1 MPAIKTAV
9 SIDNTLFQ
17 KAEQIAAEL
26 ELSRSGLYALAI
38 GEFLERYET
47 RSIQQQINAVLA
59 DVDDEADLV
68 FLKAARQ
75 HLGTLLPNE
84 W

>member
-1 MPAIKTAV
+1 MPATKTAV
-9 SIDNTLFQ
+9 SIDNTLFE

-26 ELSRSGLYALAI
+26 DLSRSGLYALAI
-38 GEFLERYET
+38 GEFVGRYET

-59 DVDDEADLV
+59 DVDDEEDMR
-68 FLKAARQ
+68 FLKAARN
-75 HLGTLLPNE
+75 HLGTLLPTE

>member
-1 MPAIKTAV
+1 MPAVKTAV

-17 KAEQIAAEL
+17 KAEKVATEL

-38 GEFLERYET
+38 EEFLERYEAKST
-47 RSIQQQINAVLA
+47 QAQIDAVLA
-59 DVDDEADLV
+59 DVDDEADLA
-68 FLKAARQ
+68 FLRAARQ
-75 HLGTLLPNE
+75 HLGKLLPNE

>member
-1 MPAIKTAV
+1 MPATKTAV

-17 KAEQIAAEL
+17 KAEQVASEL

-47 RSIQQQINAVLA
+47 RSIQQQINTVLA

-68 FLKAARQ
+68 FLKTARQ
-75 HLGTLLPNE
+75 HLGSLLPNE